1 MMDIEIL
8 AKRNSHQAEVLE
20 AENEFKAANPDGV
33 ISKEKFILS
42 MEVII
47 ISVWWFASC
56 VV

>member
-1 MMDIEIL
+1 MIDTEIL
-8 AKRNSHQAEVLE
+8 AKRNCHQAEVLE